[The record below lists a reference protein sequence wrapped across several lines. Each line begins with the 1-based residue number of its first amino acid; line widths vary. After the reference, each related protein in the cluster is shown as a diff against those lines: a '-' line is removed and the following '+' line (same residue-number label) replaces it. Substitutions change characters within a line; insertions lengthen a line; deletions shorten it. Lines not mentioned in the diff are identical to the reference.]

1 MRTGVADAIRPDR
14 RPPRFRRVPFI
25 RDVAPDPGR
34 ATAPRIAAPHVS
46 PSTDEN
52 VSAPAI
58 LSLSWLTPTPR
69 IIAVYASPRSS
80 PSAPQHSLPGGRYPF
95 PGPDLHRL
103 ELASLAWRTPSRLTR
118 YNQRQGGAVPV
129 GPRQSPVPRAAPEC
143 VVGLGFYP
151 CLDLDRFCLCRLRH
165 RRLCA
170 THRRLADLTNRACEL
185 RRLGDHPGDRPQAR
199 AACPPHRAGP
209 F

>member
-1 MRTGVADAIRPDR
+1 MRTGVADAIRPNR
-14 RPPRFRRVPFI
+14 RSPRFRRVPFI

-34 ATAPRIAAPHVS
+34 ATAPRLAAPHVS

-80 PSAPQHSLPGGRYPF
+80 PSAPQHSLPGGRYPL

-103 ELASLAWRTPSRLTR
+103 ELASLAWRTSRSGRPLPSAPRTDPRERLSRTWLLPRVFDGEADTR
-118 YNQRQGGAVPV
+118 PWMEIA
-129 GPRQSPVPRAAPEC
+129 
-143 VVGLGFYP
+143 GLG
-151 CLDLDRFCLCRLRH
+151 
-165 RRLCA
+165 
-170 THRRLADLTNRACEL
+170 EIIV
-185 RRLGDHPGDRPQAR
+185 G
-199 AACPPHRAGP
+199 
-209 F
+209 

>member
-1 MRTGVADAIRPDR
+1 MRTRVAEALRPDR
-14 RPPRFRRVPFI
+14 RSPRFRRAPSI
-25 RDVAPDPGR
+25 RDVALDPGR

-103 ELASLAWRTPSRLTR
+103 ELASLAWRTPSRLSRRTGSR
-118 YNQRQGGAVPV
+118 NAIERREIDVEDARGDKA
-129 GPRQSPVPRAAPEC
+129 RL
-143 VVGLGFYP
+143 GLGGGGDLSMGERRERRSHQHP
-151 CLDLDRFCLCRLRH
+151 HLDSQPPNARVRP
-165 RRLCA
+165 
-170 THRRLADLTNRACEL
+170 EL
-185 RRLGDHPGDRPQAR
+185 S
-199 AACPPHRAGP
+199 
-209 F
+209 